1 MRVLITGSTGFVGSA
16 LASRLVSASSFELVL
31 PTRSGPCSLPERP
44 VVGDMGA
51 LTDWSPILPN
61 VEVVVHC
68 AARAHVMRENVVDV
82 MAAYRAVNLDGT
94 LRLATQAA
102 RAGARRF
109 VFISSVKV
117 NGEAT
122 ELENPF
128 SADDEPAPIDPYGLS
143 KMEAENAL
151 KRLSQETGM
160 EVVIVRPVLVYG
172 PGVKAN
178 FRSMMT
184 WLNKGVPLPLG
195 AIRNKRSLVN
205 LDNLVDLIIT
215 CIDHPAA
222 ANQTFLVSDGEDL
235 STTELLRRMG
245 QALDKPAR
253 LLPVPAFLL
262 QAGATVFGRRD
273 MAQRLCDSLQVDIS
287 KTKQLL
293 GWEPPMTVH
302 EGLRRTAE
310 SFLRDK

>member
-1 MRVLITGSTGFVGSA
+1 
-16 LASRLVSASSFELVL
+16 
-31 PTRSGPCSLPERP
+31 
-44 VVGDMGA
+44 
-51 LTDWSPILPN
+51 
-61 VEVVVHC
+61 
-68 AARAHVMRENVVDV
+68 MREDAVDV

-122 ELENPF
+122 ELGIPF
-128 SADDEPAPIDPYGLS
+128 FADDEPAPVDPYGIS
-143 KMEAENAL
+143 KLEAENAL
-151 KRLSQETGM
+151 KRLSQESGM
-160 EVVIVRPVLVYG
+160 EVVLVRPVLVYG

-178 FRSMMT
+178 FNSMMA
-184 WLNKGVPLPLG
+184 WLSKGVPLPLG
-195 AIRNKRSLVN
+195 GIRNQRSLVN

-235 STTELLRRMG
+235 STAELLRLMG
-245 QALDKPAR
+245 QALNKPAH
-253 LLPVPAFLL
+253 LLPVPAWLL
-262 QAGATVFGRRD
+262 QAGAAVLGKGD
-273 MAQRLCDSLQVDIS
+273 LAQRLCGSLQVDIS
-287 KTKQLL
+287 KTRQLL

-302 EGLRRTAE
+302 EGLHSTAQ
-310 SFLRDK
+310 SFLRSE

>member
-16 LASRLVSASSFELVL
+16 LARRLVSASSFELVL
-31 PTRSGPCSLPERP
+31 PARAGPRSLSERP

-51 LTDWSPILPN
+51 LTDWSPVLPN
-61 VEVVVHC
+61 VEVIVHC
-68 AARAHVMRENVVDV
+68 AARAHVMREDAVDV

-102 RAGARRF
+102 QAGARRF

-122 ELENPF
+122 ELGYPF
-128 SADDEPAPIDPYGLS
+128 YADDEPAPTDPYGIS
-143 KMEAENAL
+143 KLEAENAL
-151 KRLSQETGM
+151 KRLSQETEM

-178 FRSMMT
+178 FQSMMT
-184 WLNKGVPLPLG
+184 WLSKGVPLPLG

-205 LDNLVDLIIT
+205 LDNLVDLITT

-235 STTELLRRMG
+235 STAELLRRMG
-245 QALDKPAR
+245 QALHKPAR
-253 LLPVPAFLL
+253 LLPKI
-262 QAGATVFGRRD
+262 GR
-273 MAQRLCDSLQVDIS
+273 AHV
-287 KTKQLL
+287 
-293 GWEPPMTVH
+293 
-302 EGLRRTAE
+302 
-310 SFLRDK
+310 